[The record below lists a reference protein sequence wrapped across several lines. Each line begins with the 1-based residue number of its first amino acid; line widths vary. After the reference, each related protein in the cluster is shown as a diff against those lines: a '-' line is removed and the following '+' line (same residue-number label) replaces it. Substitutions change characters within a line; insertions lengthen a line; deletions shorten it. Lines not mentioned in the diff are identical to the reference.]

1 MGTLQAV
8 ERLAAS
14 SALSTSFLQMQER
27 KIHDQTT
34 FRTSTSGR
42 KTVDYYFIIVLN
54 CFSCCKDTLS
64 QVRSLEC
71 ARAAAILR
79 LLFVS
84 TACKTSILCIFIKC
98 IFNIYFLIS
107 N

>member
-8 ERLAAS
+8 GRLAPS
-14 SALSTSFLQMQER
+14 SAPRPSLLQMQER

-34 FRTSTSGR
+34 FRTPTSGR
-42 KTVDYYFIIVLN
+42 ETVDYYFIIVLN

-71 ARAAAILR
+71 AQATAILR
-79 LLFVS
+79 LLFV
-84 TACKTSILCIFIKC
+84 
-98 IFNIYFLIS
+98 
-107 N
+107 